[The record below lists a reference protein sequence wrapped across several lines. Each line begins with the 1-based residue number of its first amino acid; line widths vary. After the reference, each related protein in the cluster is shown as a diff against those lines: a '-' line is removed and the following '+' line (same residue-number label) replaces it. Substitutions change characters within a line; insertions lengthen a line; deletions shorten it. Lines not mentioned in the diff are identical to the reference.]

1 VIEGGDKSDRPATK
15 VKIAEVQQNTTQQPS
30 GRSRW
35 QGGLARL
42 VSVHSLLILAIAA
55 VIGFSIAQPST
66 FPTSFNIKSVLSSN
80 SALAMLALAEMIVLA
95 AGEFDLSVG
104 YAVGLV
110 TIIVVWLVTHG
121 VGTVLS
127 VVIGLALGTTI
138 GLINGL
144 IVTFAKIDS
153 FIATLAT
160 GTVLYGISNW
170 MTNGVEIEGTV
181 PNGFS
186 KIANGSIGP
195 IPLPAVYVAVAAII
209 IWILFEYF
217 PVGRHLY
224 ALGANRKAAELV
236 GIRPRRYVLG
246 AFLATGFLV
255 GAASVMTASLVQ
267 VGNPALGPEYL
278 LPAFVAALLGATSV
292 RPGRVNAG
300 GTIIAVLLLAVVL
313 SGLEHLGAQFFV
325 ESVFDGGT
333 LLIATGLAGY
343 AARRR
348 LQSRAEP
355 DPASKAV
362 PEPVSEAEP
371 PASE

>member
-1 VIEGGDKSDRPATK
+1 VVTESTPKQS
-15 VKIAEVQQNTTQQPS
+15 S
-30 GRSRW
+30 GKPRR
-35 QGGLARL
+35 QGVLARL
-42 VSVHSLLILAIAA
+42 VSVHSLLILTIAA
-55 VIGFSIAQPST
+55 VIGFSIAEPST
-66 FPTSFNIKSVLSSN
+66 FPSAFNIKSVLSSN

-104 YAVGLV
+104 YGVGLI
-110 TIIVVWLVTHG
+110 TIIVVWLVVHG
-121 VGTVLS
+121 VGTVLA
-127 VVIGLALGTTI
+127 VVIGLALGATI

-160 GTVLYGISNW
+160 GTVLFGISNW

-181 PNGFS
+181 PTSFG

-195 IPLPAVYVAVAAII
+195 IPLPAVYVAVVAII
-209 IWILFEYF
+209 MWILFEYL
-217 PVGRHLY
+217 PVGRHMY
-224 ALGANRKAAELV
+224 ALGSNRKAAELV

-246 AFLATGFLV
+246 SFVTTGFLV
-255 GAASVMTASLVQ
+255 GAAAVMTASLVQ

-300 GTIIAVLLLAVVL
+300 GTIIAVLLLAAVL
-313 SGLEHLGAQFFV
+313 SGLEHLGAQFFI
-325 ESVFDGGT
+325 ESIFDGGT
-333 LLIATGLAGY
+333 LLIATGMAGY

-348 LQSRAEP
+348 LRIR
-355 DPASKAV
+355 AV
-362 PEPVSEAEP
+362 PEPVAEAEP
-371 PASE
+371 EQVPEGGPPTSG